1 MQQKKLNQTDRRL
14 APSDADALSTCR
26 GLRLT
31 RVRRMVLEFLLG
43 ARMPVKA
50 YDILDALRHGAPK
63 ALTPASIYRALDYLL
78 QEGLVHKVGTL
89 NAYVACAEACPGTC
103 AENKAGCTESC
114 AENCT
119 CGRPGSR
126 RARHAPV
133 FMLVCPGCRKS
144 REISDPTLYQ
154 TIFSAMQRQGFQLQG
169 DTVELTG
176 ICPGC
181 AQQQKQSCTI

>member
-1 MQQKKLNQTDRRL
+1 MQQTKVNKTESPTPASAAQ
-14 APSDADALSTCR
+14 ALFAQR

-31 RVRRMVLEFLLG
+31 RIRRTVLEFLLH
-43 ARMPVKA
+43 ARVPVKA
-50 YDILDALRHGAPK
+50 YDILDALRRDAPK

-89 NAYVACAEACPGTC
+89 NAYVACAECCP
-103 AENKAGCTESC
+103 E
-114 AENCT
+114 
-119 CGRPGSR
+119 
-126 RARHAPV
+126 RHAPV

-144 REISDPTLYQ
+144 REVNDPALYQ
-154 TIFSAMQRQGFQLQG
+154 TIFSTMLRQGFQLQG

-181 AQQQKQSCTI
+181 ARQAQSCSI

>member
-1 MQQKKLNQTDRRL
+1 MQQMNPFQTEAH
-14 APSDADALSTCR
+14 APSCTADTLCARR

-31 RVRRMVLEFLLG
+31 RVRRMVLEFLLN
-43 ARMPVKA
+43 AKVPVKA
-50 YDILDALRHGAPK
+50 YDILDALRSSAPK

-89 NAYVACAEACPGTC
+89 NAYVACAETGTQTC
-103 AENKAGCTESC
+103 AETGTATCNK
-114 AENCT
+114 
-119 CGRPGSR
+119 
-126 RARHAPV
+126 RHAPV

-144 REISDPTLYQ
+144 REISDPGLYQ
-154 TIFSAMQRQGFQLQG
+154 TIFSTMQQQGFRLQG

-181 AQQQKQSCTI
+181 EQAGTQANAQAEL

>member
-1 MQQKKLNQTDRRL
+1 MQQKKPKQTDGHSH
-14 APSDADALSTCR
+14 ASSADALCARR

-31 RVRRMVLEFLLG
+31 RVRRMVLNLLLEAG
-43 ARMPVKA
+43 MPVKA

-63 ALTPASIYRALDYLL
+63 ALTPASIYRSLDYLL
-78 QEGLVHKVGTL
+78 QEGLVHRVGTL
-89 NAYVACAEACPGTC
+89 NAYVACAEPC
-103 AENKAGCTESC
+103 AETCT
-114 AENCT
+114 
-119 CGRPGSR
+119 
-126 RARHAPV
+126 ARHAPV

-144 REISDPTLYQ
+144 REISDPGLYQ

-181 AQQQKQSCTI
+181 AFEETQPGAQKGARHQEPGCTP

>member
-1 MQQKKLNQTDRRL
+1 MC
-14 APSDADALSTCR
+14 AADALCSRR

-31 RVRRMVLEFLLG
+31 RVRRLVLEFLLD
-43 ARMPVKA
+43 AKMPVKA
-50 YDILDALRHGAPK
+50 YDILDALRHDAPK

-89 NAYVACAEACPGTC
+89 NAYVACAQTC
-103 AENKAGCTESC
+103 AE
-114 AENCT
+114 T
-119 CGRPGSR
+119 CNQ
-126 RARHAPV
+126 RHAPV

-144 REISDPTLYQ
+144 REIHDPGLYQ
-154 TIFSAMQRQGFQLQG
+154 TIFSTMQQQGFQLQG

-181 AQQQKQSCTI
+181 AQRQEQGCSV

>member
-1 MQQKKLNQTDRRL
+1 MQQTKPEQTENPL
-14 APSDADALSTCR
+14 SMCAADALCSRR

-31 RVRRMVLEFLLG
+31 RVRRLVLEFLLD
-43 ARMPVKA
+43 AKMPVKA
-50 YDILDALRHGAPK
+50 YDILDALRHDAPK

-89 NAYVACAEACPGTC
+89 NAYVACAQPC
-103 AENKAGCTESC
+103 AE
-114 AENCT
+114 T
-119 CGRPGSR
+119 CNQ
-126 RARHAPV
+126 RHAPV

-144 REISDPTLYQ
+144 REIHDPGLYQ
-154 TIFSAMQRQGFQLQG
+154 TIFSTMQQQGFQLQG

-181 AQQQKQSCTI
+181 AQRQEQGCSV

>member
-1 MQQKKLNQTDRRL
+1 MQQTNPFQTE
-14 APSDADALSTCR
+14 AHAASCTADALCTRR

-31 RVRRMVLEFLLG
+31 RVRRMVFEFLLN
-43 ARMPVKA
+43 ARVPVKA
-50 YDILDALRHGAPK
+50 YDILDALRHAAPK

-89 NAYVACAEACPGTC
+89 NAYVACAKTGTETC
-103 AENKAGCTESC
+103 AETGVATCNK
-114 AENCT
+114 
-119 CGRPGSR
+119 
-126 RARHAPV
+126 RHAPV

-144 REISDPTLYQ
+144 REISDPGLYQ
-154 TIFSAMQRQGFQLQG
+154 TIFSTMQQQGFRLQG

-181 AQQQKQSCTI
+181 EQAGTQADAQAEL

>member
-1 MQQKKLNQTDRRL
+1 MQQTKQNQTDDNSH
-14 APSDADALSTCR
+14 ASTADALCAQR

-31 RVRRMVLEFLLG
+31 RVRRVVLDFLLN
-43 ARMPVKA
+43 AKRPVKA
-50 YDILDALRHGAPK
+50 YDILDALRLDTPK

-89 NAYVACAEACPGTC
+89 NAYVACAQTC
-103 AENKAGCTESC
+103 AETCTQ
-114 AENCT
+114 
-119 CGRPGSR
+119 
-126 RARHAPV
+126 RHAPV

-144 REISDPTLYQ
+144 KEISDPSLYQ
-154 TIFSAMQRQGFQLQG
+154 TIFSTMQRQGFQLQG

-181 AQQQKQSCTI
+181 AQQQDISCST

>member
-1 MQQKKLNQTDRRL
+1 MQQKKPKQTDGHSH
-14 APSDADALSTCR
+14 ASSADAFCARR

-31 RVRRMVLEFLLG
+31 RVRRMVLNLLLEAG
-43 ARMPVKA
+43 MPVKA
-50 YDILDALRHGAPK
+50 YDILDALRHHAPK

-89 NAYVACAEACPGTC
+89 NAYVACAECCP
-103 AENKAGCTESC
+103 E
-114 AENCT
+114 
-119 CGRPGSR
+119 
-126 RARHAPV
+126 RHAPV

-144 REISDPTLYQ
+144 REVNDPALYQ
-154 TIFSAMQRQGFQLQG
+154 TIFSTMQRQGFQLQG

-181 AQQQKQSCTI
+181 ARQEQTCSI

>member
-1 MQQKKLNQTDRRL
+1 MQQKKPNQTERP
-14 APSDADALSTCR
+14 APASTAGTLCAQR
-26 GLRLT
+26 NLRLT
-31 RVRRMVLEFLLG
+31 RVRRVVLDFLLK

-50 YDILDALRHGAPK
+50 YDILDALRHSAPK

-89 NAYVACAEACPGTC
+89 NAYVACAEACTETC
-103 AENKAGCTESC
+103 ADTCTDTC
-114 AENCT
+114 AKSSTGNCKE
-119 CGRPGSR
+119 
-126 RARHAPV
+126 RHAPV

-144 REISDPTLYQ
+144 RELSDPGLYQ
-154 TIFSAMQRQGFQLQG
+154 TIVSTMQRQGFQLQG

-181 AQQQKQSCTI
+181 AQQEKDCTI

>member
-1 MQQKKLNQTDRRL
+1 MQQKKPNPTEHPVPTSAAHRHC
-14 APSDADALSTCR
+14 ALR

-31 RVRRMVLEFLLG
+31 RVRRTVLEFLLNAG
-43 ARMPVKA
+43 MPVKA
-50 YDILDALRHGAPK
+50 YDILDALRLSAPK

-89 NAYVACAEACPGTC
+89 NAYVACAEACPESCNDVCTDAC
-103 AENKAGCTESC
+103 AKTLADSCTKNGEESCLAGCR
-114 AENCT
+114 
-119 CGRPGSR
+119 G
-126 RARHAPV
+126 RHAPV

-144 REISDPTLYQ
+144 REISDPALYQ
-154 TIFSAMQRQGFQLQG
+154 TIFSTMQQQGFQLQG

-181 AQQQKQSCTI
+181 AQQQ

>member
-1 MQQKKLNQTDRRL
+1 MQQTKVNKTEC
-14 APSDADALSTCR
+14 PSPGSTPQELFAQR

-31 RVRRMVLEFLLG
+31 RVRRTVLEFLLN
-43 ARMPVKA
+43 ARVPVKA
-50 YDILDALRHGAPK
+50 YDILDALRRDAPK

-89 NAYVACAEACPGTC
+89 NAYVACAET
-103 AENKAGCTESC
+103 CTESC
-114 AENCT
+114 KQ
-119 CGRPGSR
+119 
-126 RARHAPV
+126 RHAPV

-144 REISDPTLYQ
+144 REINDPDLYQ
-154 TIFSAMQRQGFQLQG
+154 TIFSTMQRQGFQLQG

-181 AQQQKQSCTI
+181 AHEDARAAAQVI

>member
-1 MQQKKLNQTDRRL
+1 MQQTKVNKTESPTPASAAQ
-14 APSDADALSTCR
+14 ALFAQR

-31 RVRRMVLEFLLG
+31 RIRRTVLEFLLN
-43 ARMPVKA
+43 ARVPVKA
-50 YDILDALRHGAPK
+50 YDILDALRRDAPK

-89 NAYVACAEACPGTC
+89 NAYVACAECCP
-103 AENKAGCTESC
+103 E
-114 AENCT
+114 
-119 CGRPGSR
+119 
-126 RARHAPV
+126 RHTPV

-144 REISDPTLYQ
+144 REVNDPALYQ
-154 TIFSAMQRQGFQLQG
+154 TIFSTMQRQGFQLQG

-181 AQQQKQSCTI
+181 ARQEQSCSI

>member
-1 MQQKKLNQTDRRL
+1 MRQTKVNKTECSSP
-14 APSDADALSTCR
+14 ASTPQELFAQR

-31 RVRRMVLEFLLG
+31 RVRRTVLEFLLN
-43 ARMPVKA
+43 ATIPVKA
-50 YDILDALRHGAPK
+50 YDILDALRHDAPK

-89 NAYVACAEACPGTC
+89 NAYVACAECCP
-103 AENKAGCTESC
+103 E
-114 AENCT
+114 
-119 CGRPGSR
+119 
-126 RARHAPV
+126 RHAPV

-144 REISDPTLYQ
+144 REVNDPALYQ
-154 TIFSAMQRQGFQLQG
+154 TIFSTMQRQGFQLQG

-181 AQQQKQSCTI
+181 ARQEQSCSI